1 MEKSPLSAAL
11 KPNVSAG
18 DEAEQRYQDALSELM
33 ERLDTRK
40 NRLFDPTLLAMAQG
54 FLTPGRTGSFG
65 EALGNVA
72 QRVGTAEQQRQKEDI
87 DLAQLRLQVAQGARE
102 QASRLKG
109 IEAFRGLLPGAAPLA
124 VTESGAVGQA
134 AEPATGQ
141 AGEQA
146 TAAPGQAPAA
156 GQAPDQGGVRSVSM
170 TDALK
175 FAAAF
180 PEQKELAKLLAEAAK
195 FESDRFKIS
204 MNGTVFDTVTKK
216 FVAQIPPGQTASE
229 FFIPDAGGTLLITPG
244 QHAEYQEARAKG
256 KGKEWVNNY
265 FKTEEGKPP
274 EILTQQVL
282 RQREEERKQT
292 PSKYLI
298 PEIGGEVSMTPA
310 KYQEY
315 LAARGRG
322 QAQAWAQQFMSS
334 APSAQAGKPLTA
346 AEVEAQSAARKAEEE
361 SVAKASAERFNNA
374 ISKGDDAGSRISLYQ
389 RIAATASQKDADKI
403 LGVFEKGGFGDALLR
418 MLESRDPKAGTIT
431 GKDIRDIW
439 TNLGLKAEL
448 IADKQVL
455 VSLIAQSQFDFRSLA
470 KGQGAISDME
480 TRLFNSMG
488 ADISDRPEA
497 VVRKMKMLEL
507 RANFDREVSRMA
519 RNARKQGISYDDMKD
534 SETYRAAYDR
544 YMSNLMNQVTGSGRN
559 VISAPAAPS
568 GKPQTPSGA
577 PAAGRPSTRVFPG
590 RAGPNTIWEIQP
602 DGSYADTGRKAP

>member
-1 MEKSPLSAAL
+1 MATSPLSTAL

-18 DEAEQRYQDALSELM
+18 DEAEQRYQDALNELM
-33 ERLDTRK
+33 ERLDSRK

-156 GQAPDQGGVRSVSM
+156 RGQAPAGVRSVSM
-170 TDALK
+170 TDALR

-180 PEQKELAKLLAEAAK
+180 PEQKELAKLLADAAK
-195 FESDRFKIS
+195 FESERFKIA
-204 MNGTVFDTVTKK
+204 MNGTVFDTVTGKY
-216 FVAQIPPGQTASE
+216 VGQIPPGQTASE
-229 FFIPDAGGTLLITPG
+229 FFVPEAEGTVSMTPG
-244 QHAEYQEARAKG
+244 QYDEYQKQRALG
-256 KGKEWVNNY
+256 KGKEWVNR
-265 FKTEEGKPP
+265 FFEAEPGKPG
-274 EILTQQVL
+274 EVLTKEKL
-282 RQREEERKQT
+282 AQRAEERKQT

-346 AEVEAQSAARKAEEE
+346 AEVEAQSAARKTEEE
-361 SVAKASAERFNNA
+361 NVAKANAERYNNA

-403 LGVFEKGGFGDALLR
+403 LGVFETGKFSDSLLR

-439 TNLGLKAEL
+439 TNLGLDPKL

-519 RNARKQGISYDDMKD
+519 RNARKQGISFDDMKD
-534 SETYRAAYDR
+534 SETYRAAYEK

-559 VISAPAAPS
+559 VISAPSAPS
-568 GKPQTPSGA
+568 GAPSTPSSA